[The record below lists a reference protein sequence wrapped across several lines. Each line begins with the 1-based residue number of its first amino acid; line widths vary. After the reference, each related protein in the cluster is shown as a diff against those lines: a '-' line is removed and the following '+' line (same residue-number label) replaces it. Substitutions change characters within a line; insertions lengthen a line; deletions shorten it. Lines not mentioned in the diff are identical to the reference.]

1 MRTTASTDGQ
11 TMASID
17 GKLFGKIGV
26 ECVRV
31 FVCARVRVC
40 ARVCKR
46 KRESGVCVRNC
57 EKANLCEKDRM

>member
-31 FVCARVRVC
+31 FVCAHVRVC
-40 ARVCKR
+40 V
-46 KRESGVCVRNC
+46 
-57 EKANLCEKDRM
+57 